1 MLFHKSNI
9 FRSCTCVLLV
19 LTCFLMA
26 GCLQAESH
34 RPQPDTSSEEVTQP
48 PAPIVDTR
56 PRVALTYD
64 DGPSSITTKP
74 IVDELNKYGY
84 HATFFV
90 VGNRVDYTPGEDN
103 GAEAMIY
110 AVENGNEIGIHGYT
124 HQANYASCSNETYEY
139 EIYQTLQA
147 IQARIPGYEVRM
159 MRPVGGSISGTR
171 VAESEFA
178 VINWNI
184 DTLDWEYRRPA
195 GDAEAI
201 ETIVNNA
208 LKDIE
213 DGDIILMHDIYNNTY
228 EATVILL
235 ARLNEMGFNVV
246 TVSELLGDDL
256 QPGTKYTHGNK
267 RAQ

>member
-1 MLFHKSNI
+1 MFFHKCKMSKI
-9 FRSCTCVLLV
+9 FICLL
-19 LTCFLMA
+19 LIIACLPIA
-26 GCLQAESH
+26 GCLRAEAH
-34 RPQPDTSSEEVTQP
+34 REFSPEEETTEEKTTEENTPV
-48 PAPIVDTR
+48 IDTR

-103 GAEAMIY
+103 GAAAMVY
-110 AVENGNEIGIHGYT
+110 AYENGNEIGIHGYT
-124 HQANYASCSNETYEY
+124 HQANYASCSDETYEY

-147 IQARIPGYEVRM
+147 IQNLIPGYQVRV
-159 MRPVGGSISGTR
+159 MRPVGGSISNAR
-171 VAESEFA
+171 IDESQFA
-178 VINWNI
+178 VVNWSV
-184 DTLDWEYRRPA
+184 DTLDWTLRTPA
-195 GDAEAI
+195 GDAESI
-201 ETIVNNA
+201 EAIVNNA

-235 ARLNEMGFNVV
+235 ARLNEMGYNVV
-246 TVSELLGDDL
+246 TVSELLGEDL
-256 QPGTKYTHGNK
+256 EPGRLYTQK
-267 RAQ
+267 

>member
-1 MLFHKSNI
+1 MTLNKCKITKVLTS
-9 FRSCTCVLLV
+9 VLLV
-19 LTCFLMA
+19 VTCLFTA
-26 GCLQAESH
+26 GCLKVEAHREFPSESE
-34 RPQPDTSSEEVTQP
+34 TTNTTP
-48 PAPIVDTR
+48 PVVDTR

-64 DGPSSITTKP
+64 DGPSSITTAK

-103 GAEAMIY
+103 GASAMVY
-110 AVENGNEIGIHGYT
+110 AYENGNEIGIHGYT
-124 HQANYASCSNETYEY
+124 HKANYASCSEETYRY
-139 EIYQTLQA
+139 EIDMTLQA
-147 IQARIPGYEVRM
+147 IQAKIPGYEVRL
-159 MRPVGGSISGTR
+159 MRAVGGSISATR
-171 VAESEFA
+171 VAESPYS
-178 VINWNI
+178 VINWSI
-184 DTLDWEYRRPA
+184 DTLDWELRSPA
-195 GDAEAI
+195 GDEEKI

-208 LKDIE
+208 LKGIE

-256 QPGTKYTHGNK
+256 QSGVEYMHGSKNGY
-267 RAQ
+267 